1 MHELSYMIRLA
12 HMASEAAAANHA
24 KSVESVSV
32 SIGTMV
38 GLVPE
43 YMQRYWPTAVKGTIL
58 EGSKLVIGE
67 IPVEACCSSCGTV
80 YRPDREHHYQ
90 CPVCGSSSGKLLHGR
105 EFLIQSITIET

>member
-12 HMASEAAAANHA
+12 RMASEAAAANHA

-67 IPVEACCSSCGTV
+67 IRSRLAAAPAVQYTGLTVNIIINVPSAEVLPGSCCT
-80 YRPDREHHYQ
+80 E
-90 CPVCGSSSGKLLHGR
+90 GS
-105 EFLIQSITIET
+105 F